1 MPQYIEENIP
11 KFKSIDILSDVFVPL
26 FFMFVYFVKLET
38 GIANELKNI
47 ASYRDL
53 KMLPLQQVWRTQ
65 LIRWEG
71 EFKERSEGKGNI

>member
-1 MPQYIEENIP
+1 
-11 KFKSIDILSDVFVPL
+11 
-26 FFMFVYFVKLET
+26 MFVYFVKLEI

-65 LIRWEG
+65 LIRWEE
-71 EFKERSEGKGNI
+71 EFKEKSEGKGNI